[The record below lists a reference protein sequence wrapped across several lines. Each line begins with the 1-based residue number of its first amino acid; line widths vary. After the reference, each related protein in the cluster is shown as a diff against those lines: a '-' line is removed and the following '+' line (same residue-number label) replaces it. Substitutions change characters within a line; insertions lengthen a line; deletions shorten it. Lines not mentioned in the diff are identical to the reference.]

1 MVQTF
6 RYTSYQ
12 NWKVVLHYVTPIS
25 LFGSLCHA
33 DRTIKGKF
41 TYKENFLIR
50 RISFLKNQKIGFSNF
65 KKSKIDFQNFGTFDP
80 NGTPYKLYCA
90 IMLLLRS
97 AAF

>member
-25 LFGSLCHA
+25 LFRSLCHA

-41 TYKENFLIR
+41 TYKENFLIGEFPF
-50 RISFLKNQKIGFSNF
+50 SKNQKS
-65 KKSKIDFQNFGTFDP
+65 DFQISKFWHF
-80 NGTPYKLYCA
+80 
-90 IMLLLRS
+90 
-97 AAF
+97 

>member
-1 MVQTF
+1 
-6 RYTSYQ
+6 
-12 NWKVVLHYVTPIS
+12 VLHYVTPIS

-80 NGTPYKLYCA
+80 NGTP
-90 IMLLLRS
+90 
-97 AAF
+97 